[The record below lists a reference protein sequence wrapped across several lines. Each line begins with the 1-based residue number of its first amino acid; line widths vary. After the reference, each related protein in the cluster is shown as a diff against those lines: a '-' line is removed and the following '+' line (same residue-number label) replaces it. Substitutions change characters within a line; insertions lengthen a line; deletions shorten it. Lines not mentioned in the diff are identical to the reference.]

1 MVSRNGVIVKEQEF
15 VLIISIR
22 DPQKNDI
29 YSDIINGL
37 REKGYITTNLETKQQ
52 LRAKNIK

>member
-37 REKGYITTNLETKQQ
+37 REKRVYN
-52 LRAKNIK
+52 N